1 MAASEMMFSV
11 ERENDF
17 KSINNYT
24 FSLIEMKSLYID
36 EYISLCIL
44 STKIP
49 CLLPYLLIK
58 VTME

>member
-11 ERENDF
+11 ERKNDF

-24 FSLIEMKSLYID
+24 FSLIEMKSFYID

-44 STKIP
+44 STRIP
-49 CLLPYLLIK
+49 CLPPYLLIK